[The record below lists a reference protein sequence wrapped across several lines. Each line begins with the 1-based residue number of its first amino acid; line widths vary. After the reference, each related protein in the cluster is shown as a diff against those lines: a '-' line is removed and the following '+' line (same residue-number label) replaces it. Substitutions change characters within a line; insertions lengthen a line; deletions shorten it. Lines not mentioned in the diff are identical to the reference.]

1 MLKVTALVSG
11 YGKVPALHGIDVE
24 VGRGELV
31 AIIGSNGSGKSTLL
45 RTVSG
50 LNKVMSGSIEFD
62 GEQITNGRPDRI
74 VRRGLVHCPEG
85 RHVFPQL
92 TAYENLRLGAHTGS
106 EFDARLDE
114 VYTLFPRIKERS
126 RQLAGSMSGGEQ
138 QMLALAQ
145 AFLGRPR
152 LLLIDELSLGLAPTV
167 VAGLLEVIRDQVAA
181 GVTVVV
187 VEQSVNVALAVAD
200 RAVFMEKGQVR
211 FDGPAHEL
219 AARDDLARAVFLG
232 GGPA

>member
-1 MLKVTALVSG
+1 MLKVTDLESG
-11 YGKVPALHGIDVE
+11 YGKVPALHGVDVE

-62 GEQITNGRPDRI
+62 GEEVTNGHPHKI

-92 TAYENLRLGAHTGS
+92 SAYENLRLGAHTGS

-126 RQLAGSMSGGEQ
+126 KQLAGSMSGGEQ
-138 QMLALAQ
+138 QMLAI
-145 AFLGRPR
+145 GRSLMSDPT
-152 LLLIDELSLGLAPTV
+152 LVMLDEPSLGLAP
-167 VAGLLEVIRDQVAA
+167 I
-181 GVTVVV
+181 V
-187 VEQSVNVALAVAD
+187 VEQVLATAATIRDSGRTVLLVEQNAELALEVAD
-200 RAVFMEKGQVR
+200 RAYVLERGHILAH
-211 FDGPAHEL
+211 GPAAEIAQSPSVQKAYL
-219 AARDDLARAVFLG
+219 AG
-232 GGPA
+232 